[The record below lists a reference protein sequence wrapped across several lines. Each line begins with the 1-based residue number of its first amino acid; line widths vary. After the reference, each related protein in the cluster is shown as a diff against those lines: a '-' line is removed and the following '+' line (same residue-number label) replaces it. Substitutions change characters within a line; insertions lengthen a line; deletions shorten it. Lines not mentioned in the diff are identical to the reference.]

1 MCGTAECARLCHR
14 SAFLASFR
22 LGSIDNPEEQTVLFA
37 GQPSQGLFFWSE
49 AQDRLVLP
57 FTVPQSLTERK
68 ALFADCD
75 SGTAIIAVGFDGWAG
90 FWQELKLLFPSHPE
104 CRRCW
109 FPSRPHQHRQ
119 QHVASWCRFL
129 YRYILETTAGKHEKP
144 KPVGKLN

>member
-37 GQPSQGLFFWSE
+37 GQPSRGLFFWSE

-68 ALFADCD
+68 ALFAQAVTVALLLLLLDLMAGLV
-75 SGTAIIAVGFDGWAG
+75 SGR
-90 FWQELKLLFPSHPE
+90 S
-104 CRRCW
+104 
-109 FPSRPHQHRQ
+109 
-119 QHVASWCRFL
+119 
-129 YRYILETTAGKHEKP
+129 
-144 KPVGKLN
+144 